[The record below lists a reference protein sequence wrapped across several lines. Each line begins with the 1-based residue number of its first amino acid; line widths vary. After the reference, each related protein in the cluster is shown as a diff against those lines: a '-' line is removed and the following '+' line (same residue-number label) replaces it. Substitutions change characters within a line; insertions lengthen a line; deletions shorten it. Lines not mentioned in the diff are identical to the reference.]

1 MFLDNKILFV
11 QNAARFTFKDSNK
24 YKSPSSEVLYITDV
38 FYKITIEQIVCSFE
52 RLYTSLEG
60 KVFYRLYL
68 RLKRAGETGFCEKPF
83 TLSSLINVKVRSC
96 SSVMNGVS

>member
-38 FYKITIEQIVCSFE
+38 SYKNTIGQKVCSFE

-68 RLKRAGETGFCEKPF
+68 
-83 TLSSLINVKVRSC
+83 
-96 SSVMNGVS
+96 

>member
-24 YKSPSSEVLYITDV
+24 YKSPSSDVLDIADV
-38 FYKITIEQIVCSFE
+38 FYKITIGQIFCSFE

-68 RLKRAGETGFCEKPF
+68 
-83 TLSSLINVKVRSC
+83 
-96 SSVMNGVS
+96 

>member
-24 YKSPSSEVLYITDV
+24 YKSLSSEELDIADV
-38 FYKITIEQIVCSFE
+38 FYKITIGQIFCSFE

-60 KVFYRLYL
+60 KVFYRVYL
-68 RLKRAGETGFCEKPF
+68 
-83 TLSSLINVKVRSC
+83 
-96 SSVMNGVS
+96 

>member
-38 FYKITIEQIVCSFE
+38 SYKITIGQKVCSFE

-68 RLKRAGETGFCEKPF
+68 
-83 TLSSLINVKVRSC
+83 
-96 SSVMNGVS
+96 